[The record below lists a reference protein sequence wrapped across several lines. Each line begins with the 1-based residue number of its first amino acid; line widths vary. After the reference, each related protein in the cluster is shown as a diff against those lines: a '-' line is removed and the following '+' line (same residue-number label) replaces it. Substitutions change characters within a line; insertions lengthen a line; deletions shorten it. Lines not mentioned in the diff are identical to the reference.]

1 MTPEQ
6 RRERAIAFQR
16 AEDLRYR
23 DLLATETAR
32 ALAGQPPTFWDGHR
46 YAPMMRAPLCLADYP
61 VRANGGALVV
71 RAEALPDLFGDHRFV
86 SNGLRV
92 ARVVA
97 ADGRSWTEVSEV
109 SR

>member
-23 DLLATETAR
+23 DLLATETER
-32 ALAGQPPTFWDGHR
+32 ALRGLPPTRWNSGR
-46 YAPMMRAPLCLADYP
+46 WAPWAAAPLKLADYP

-71 RAEALPDLFGDHRFV
+71 RSEALPDLFGDRRFV
-86 SNGLRV
+86 SHGLRV